1 VSKLPSPLWEAVVIN
16 FFSPRGRIDRRT
28 YLALVFLW
36 LLAVALLQPLIL
48 GLPDFTSSGRLLNE
62 LWDGNAR
69 EWGVQV
75 DAYVHTAGNRV
86 IRYSAYGVLWLA
98 ALASFLCLSAKRLHD
113 LGRPGRYV
121 WIGLLPFIGAQ
132 ALFYVLVFL
141 PGDEGDNRYGAL
153 KRTRLETS
161 SDDIAAAGARL
172 VSKS

>member
-1 VSKLPSPLWEAVVIN
+1 MIN
-16 FFSPRGRIDRRT
+16 LFSPRGRINRRT

-36 LLAVALLQPLIL
+36 LLAVVLLQPAIL
-48 GLPDFTSSGRLLNE
+48 GLPDFTSSGQLLDE

-69 EWGVQV
+69 EWGVHV
-75 DAYVHTAGNRV
+75 DAYVHAAGNRV

-113 LGRPGRYV
+113 LGRPGRYA

-141 PGDEGDNRYGAL
+141 PGDKGDNRYGAL
-153 KRTRLETS
+153 SRTGPATQ
-161 SDDIAAAGARL
+161 SDDMASVGLA
-172 VSKS
+172 

>member
-1 VSKLPSPLWEAVVIN
+1 MIN
-16 FFSPRGRIDRRT
+16 LFSPRGRIDRRT

-36 LLAVALLQPLIL
+36 LLAVALLQPFIL
-48 GLPDFTSSGRLLNE
+48 GLPNFTSSSQLLNE

-75 DAYVHTAGNRV
+75 DAYVHASGNRA

-113 LGRPGRYV
+113 MGRQGRYA

-141 PGDEGDNRYGAL
+141 PGDEGENQYGAAKQP
-153 KRTRLETS
+153 KREIS
-161 SDDIAAAGARL
+161 SDDIAAAAARL
-172 VSKS
+172 ASKS